1 MSKPIIG
8 ITTCFE
14 KQGAHDYHQ
23 TGDKY
28 ISAVINAVGGLPI
41 LIPAVGDKLQIDQ
54 LLDTVDGLLLT
65 GSYSNIEPHQY
76 NRHPSDGETKHD
88 PNRDATT
95 LRLIPEA
102 IDAGVPVFAICRGC
116 QEMNVAFG
124 GTLHE
129 KVHEVPNMIDHRE
142 DYTLDLE
149 GQYGFSHKINIV
161 PHGILDQISDE
172 KEPMVNSVHWQGVDQ
187 LGNGLRVEGTAP
199 DGLVEA
205 FSVYDS
211 HSFALAVQWHPE
223 WKVMENLFYKSIFK
237 KFGDAC
243 LKHKLENN

>member
-1 MSKPIIG
+1 MSKPLIG

-14 KQGAHDYHQ
+14 KQGAHYYHQ

-28 ISAVINAVGGLPI
+28 IFAVINAMDGLPI
-41 LIPAVGDKLQIDQ
+41 LIPSVGDKLQTNQ
-54 LLDTVDGLLLT
+54 LLDMVDGLLFT

-76 NRHPSDGETKHD
+76 DGNPIDGETKHD

-95 LRLIPEA
+95 LPLIPEA

-129 KVHEVPNMIDHRE
+129 KVHEVPNMMDHRE
-142 DYTLDLE
+142 DSTLDLE
-149 GQYGFSHKINIV
+149 GQYDFAHSISLV
-161 PHGILDQISDE
+161 QDGILDRISDE
-172 KEPMVNSVHWQGVDQ
+172 NEPRVNSVHWQGIDK
-187 LGNGLRVEGTAP
+187 LGDGLTVEATAQ

-205 FSVYDS
+205 FSVTDAR
-211 HSFALAVQWHPE
+211 SFALAVQWHPE
-223 WKVMENLFYKSIFK
+223 WKVMDTPFYKSIFER
-237 KFGDAC
+237 FGDAC
-243 LKHKLENN
+243 LTHKLENN

>member
-1 MSKPIIG
+1 MAG
-8 ITTCFE
+8 G
-14 KQGAHDYHQ
+14 QA
-23 TGDKY
+23 
-28 ISAVINAVGGLPI
+28 AVP
-41 LIPAVGDKLQIDQ
+41 P
-54 LLDTVDGLLLT
+54 VD
-65 GSYSNIEPHQY
+65 
-76 NRHPSDGETKHD
+76 
-88 PNRDATT
+88 
-95 LRLIPEA
+95 
-102 IDAGVPVFAICRGC
+102 PVFEQARK
-116 QEMNVAFG
+116 EW
-124 GTLHE
+124 
-129 KVHEVPNMIDHRE
+129 RE
-142 DYTLDLE
+142 A
-149 GQYGFSHKINIV
+149 V
-161 PHGILDQISDE
+161 DQISDE

>member
-95 LRLIPEA
+95 LPLIPEA

-129 KVHEVPNMIDHRE
+129 KVHEVPNMMDHRE
-142 DYTLDLE
+142 DSTLDLE

-211 HSFALAVQWHPE
+211 HSFALAGQLHPE

-243 LKHKLENN
+243 LKHKLANN